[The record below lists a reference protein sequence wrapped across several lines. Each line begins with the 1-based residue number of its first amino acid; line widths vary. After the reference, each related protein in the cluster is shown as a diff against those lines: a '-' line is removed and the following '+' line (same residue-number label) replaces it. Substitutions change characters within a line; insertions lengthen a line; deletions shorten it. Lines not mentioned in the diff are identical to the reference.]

1 MKIKDVITM
10 KDKCE
15 KRLQSV
21 QMALNIH
28 GDQFLGVRVDDKITL
43 TPTQAEDLLELLR
56 GYHNL
61 LTDILDKAEVEI

>member
-1 MKIKDVITM
+1 MKIRQVIEM

-15 KRLQSV
+15 KRLQGL
-21 QMALNIH
+21 QMALNIS
-28 GDQFLGVRVDDKITL
+28 GDKFLGVPYDDKITI
-43 TPTQAEDLLELLR
+43 TPTQAEDIRELLM